1 MFHFQA
7 LKTTIFIIK
16 LDRQWKD
23 GYSSRNETSM
33 EEYFKRNILTFFK
46 RKVAVFVTEQNDP
59 YMHPFVNILVVVA
72 NLWQYHK
79 SLF

>member
-33 EEYFKRNILTFFK
+33 EFQEEYFDCVIF
-46 RKVAVFVTEQNDP
+46 AVFVTEQNDP
-59 YMHPFVNILVVVA
+59 YMHPFVNILVVVVA